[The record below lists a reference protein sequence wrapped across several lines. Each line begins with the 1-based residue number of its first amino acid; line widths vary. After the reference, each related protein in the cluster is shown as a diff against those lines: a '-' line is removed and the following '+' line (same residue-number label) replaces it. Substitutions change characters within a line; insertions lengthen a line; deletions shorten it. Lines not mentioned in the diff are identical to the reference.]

1 MKTKTK
7 QKILKVLAI
16 CILFLGNSH
25 LMAQTSQTVTQT
37 VCANSLAEPYL
48 INPPSAGSIYQWTLS
63 GGGAINPVSTSN
75 SITIGWFIRITFC
88 ECQTNSPQVKQRP
101 SKISISVKN

>member
-25 LMAQTSQTVTQT
+25 LMAQVSQTLTQT

-48 INPPSAGSIYQWTLS
+48 INPPSSGSIYNWTLS
-63 GGGAINPVSTSN
+63 GGGTITPVSTSN
-75 SITIGWFIRITFC
+75 SITIDWG
-88 ECQTNSPQVKQRP
+88 Q
-101 SKISISVKN
+101 